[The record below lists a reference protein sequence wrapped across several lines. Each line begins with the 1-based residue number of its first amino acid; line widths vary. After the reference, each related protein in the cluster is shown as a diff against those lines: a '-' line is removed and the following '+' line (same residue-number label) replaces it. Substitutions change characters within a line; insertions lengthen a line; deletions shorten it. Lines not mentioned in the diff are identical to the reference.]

1 MSMYSRDDGDDVEV
15 KDYSRTKTIVESIE
29 DHIERS
35 IAEIE
40 AGYSNRQGP
49 IVPHRS
55 ETVLEESKRM
65 IAEHRAKSVERINI
79 RAQLSE
85 RENENVF
92 NQSEQLSDG
101 QKPQFM
107 KGMT

>member
-1 MSMYSRDDGDDVEV
+1 MSMYSQPDEDDVEV
-15 KDYSRTKTIVESIE
+15 KDYGRTKTIVESIE

-40 AGYSNRQGP
+40 AGYSNRQGT
-49 IVPHRS
+49 IVPLNRS

-65 IAEHRAKSVERINI
+65 VAEHRAKSVERINI

-92 NQSEQLSDG
+92 NQSE
-101 QKPQFM
+101 
-107 KGMT
+107 

>member
-1 MSMYSRDDGDDVEV
+1 MSMYSRDEVEV

-29 DHIERS
+29 DQIERS

-49 IVPHRS
+49 IVPVRRS
-55 ETVLEESKRM
+55 ETVLEEGKRM
-65 IAEHRAKSVERINI
+65 IAEHRAKSVEKIDLRSQYSD
-79 RAQLSE
+79 RQ
-85 RENENVF
+85 NENVF
-92 NQSEQLSDG
+92 NQSDQFSDG
-101 QKPQFM
+101 QKAQFN

>member
-1 MSMYSRDDGDDVEV
+1 MSMYSRDEVEV

-29 DHIERS
+29 DQIERS

-49 IVPHRS
+49 IVPVRRS
-55 ETVLEESKRM
+55 ETVLEEGKRM
-65 IAEHRAKSVERINI
+65 IAEHRAKSVEKIDLRSQYSD
-79 RAQLSE
+79 RQ
-85 RENENVF
+85 NENVF
-92 NQSEQLSDG
+92 NQSDQFSDG
-101 QKPQFM
+101 QKSQFN